1 MTTNLPLPDG
11 DDPKGAD
18 GTVEGAAAGAATGAD
33 ARDLI
38 EGTSLWKDAW
48 RRLKK
53 NRAAMTGA
61 FIVFIM
67 AMAAI
72 FYSPIV
78 EYGTRFT
85 QEEQHAY
92 IMPKPPGSFSV
103 PSEHYRLMD
112 PDGDF
117 SFDVVDREGTGRIDA
132 EDIYEAYRR
141 WEFDRLDRDG
151 DGKLSWDEYSRAPFS
166 MPSDTVPNC
175 QRWSEIQNSMAP
187 IDDRQIFDC
196 IAGDDGY
203 ITYEQAGLLLD
214 IVAAGEARDI
224 LNRLDVTSSG
234 YLGPDE
240 FEGLPR
246 PQRNWLGTDQLGR
259 DLLTRLIY
267 GGRISLAVG
276 LLATLVSFL
285 IGVTWGATAGFI
297 GGKVDNIMMRIVDVL
312 YGLPFIFLVILL
324 MVVFGQNIILL
335 FIALGAVQWLTMSRI
350 VRGQVISLK
359 GQEFVEAAQT
369 IGVSKAAIIFRH
381 LIPNA
386 LGPIIVYAT
395 LTVPAVMLEE
405 AFLSFLGLG
414 VQAPQTSWGALASE
428 GRQVMEMAPW
438 MIIFPGL
445 ALAITLLS
453 LNFVGDGLRD
463 ALDPQLR
470 KD

>member
-11 DDPKGAD
+11 DPAPSSSDPAPKISGD
-18 GTVEGAAAGAATGAD
+18 Q
-33 ARDLI
+33 DLLV

-48 RRLKK
+48 RRLRK
-53 NRAAMTGA
+53 NRAAMVGA
-61 FIVFIM
+61 FIVL
-67 AMAAI
+67 AMSAAAI
-72 FYSPIV
+72 FYQPIV

-85 QEEQHAY
+85 HDEQHSF
-92 IMPKPPGSFSV
+92 IMPKAPGSYSV
-103 PSEHYRLMD
+103 PSYHYRLID
-112 PDGDF
+112 PDEV
-117 SFDVVDREGTGRIDA
+117 SFEELDREATGTVDA
-132 EDIYEAYRR
+132 DDIYQFYRR
-141 WEFDRLDRDG
+141 WEFDRLDRDD
-151 DGKLSWDEYSRAPFS
+151 DGRLSWDEYARSPFS
-166 MPSDTVPNC
+166 MSVENVPDC
-175 QRWSEIQNSMAP
+175 ERWAEIRRSMAP
-187 IDDRQIFDC
+187 IEERSIFECD
-196 IAGDDGY
+196 AGDDDLL
-203 ITYEQAGLLLD
+203 AFDDVGLLVE
-214 IVAAGEARDI
+214 IVSPGEARDI
-224 LNRLDVTSSG
+224 LNRFDLEDRG
-234 YLGPDE
+234 YLEPHE
-240 FEGLPR
+240 FVGLPR
-246 PQRNWLGTDQLGR
+246 PERNWLGTDQLGR

-285 IGVTWGATAGFI
+285 IGVTWGATAGYV
-297 GGKVDNIMMRIVDVL
+297 GGKVDNVMMRIVDVM

-335 FIALGAVQWLTMSRI
+335 FIALGAVQWLTMARI

-359 GQEFVEAAQT
+359 SQEFVEAAQT
-369 IGVSKAAIIFRH
+369 IGVSKPAIIFRH

-438 MIIFPGL
+438 MIIWPGL
-445 ALAITLLS
+445 ALAVTLLS

>member
-1 MTTNLPLPDG
+1 MTTNLPLPDS
-11 DDPKGAD
+11 DDPQGTD
-18 GTVEGAAAGAATGAD
+18 GQIDGAAPQSQ
-33 ARDLI
+33 DLI

-48 RRLKK
+48 RRLRK

-61 FIVFIM
+61 FIVLGM
-67 AMAAI
+67 GLAAI
-72 FYSPIV
+72 FYGPLV
-78 EYGTRFT
+78 KYGTHFT

-92 IMPKPPGSFSV
+92 IMPKPPGSYSV
-103 PSEHYRLMD
+103 PSEHFRLMPPTD
-112 PDGDF
+112 EF
-117 SFDVVDREGTGRIDA
+117 AFDAIDA
-132 EDIYEAYRR
+132 DDNGRLDGQEVYNAYRR
-141 WEFDRLDRDG
+141 WEFDRLDKDG
-151 DGKLSWDEYSRAPFS
+151 DGELSWKEFHNAPFS
-166 MPSDTVPNC
+166 MPSDTIPDC
-175 QRWSEIQNSMAP
+175 QRWDEIKLSMAP
-187 IDDRQIFDC
+187 IDDRAIFDC
-196 IAGDDGY
+196 IAGDGDT
-203 ITYEQAGLLLD
+203 IALEDAGLLLD
-214 IVAAGEARDI
+214 IVATGEARDI
-224 LNRLDVTSSG
+224 LNRVGGDGRGFVEADA
-234 YLGPDE
+234 YQ
-240 FEGLPR
+240 GLPQ
-246 PQRNWLGTDQLGR
+246 PERNWLGTDQLGR

-285 IGVTWGATAGFI
+285 IGVTWGATAGFV
-297 GGKVDNIMMRIVDVL
+297 GGKLDNIMMRIVDVL

-438 MIIFPGL
+438 MIVFPGL